1 MKKNDLSNVSEVK
14 NEGALSVKSILFSLL
29 ISFGAAVILFL
40 ILALVVTYTSFK
52 EENVN
57 LWVKIIGDLSL
68 ILAGA
73 LASKRARTSGW
84 LYGGIMGLIY
94 NLILFMLSF
103 FIFDELN
110 FDFKFIL
117 SFILSFLIGAIGGI
131 IGINMKK

>member
-1 MKKNDLSNVSEVK
+1 MKKNELSNVSEVK

-57 LWVKIIGDLSL
+57 LWVKIIGALSL
-68 ILAGA
+68 VFAGA